1 MPSYTRGQ
9 LRDQNV
15 AVKLT
20 STTFYQFKTKDL
32 TSIPGVNASDLT
44 VLGHIPI
51 GENGSGLPSGATVF
65 LRANA
70 PKPARVGKK
79 VNNDSGNV
87 QSNISTFCS
96 FDALTNT
103 LRAGWNF
110 QKQAT
115 TVTLSTT
122 GKQVTAIAELSND
135 VLYCFSLNKA
145 DFDQYK
151 EPLGLIGAE
160 QINSDPERERL
171 VRGSSLPKPGKAKLK
186 LENGKTFSTFCSH
199 FAPLTGGFTR
209 ISQERLI

>member
-20 STTFYQFKTKDL
+20 ATTFYQFKTKDL
-32 TSIPGVNASDLT
+32 ASIAGISASDLA
-44 VLGHIPI
+44 VLGQIPI
-51 GENGSGLPSGATVF
+51 ADDGSGLPSGATVF
-65 LRANA
+65 LRANS

-79 VNNDSGNV
+79 LNSNSGNV

-96 FDALTNT
+96 FDALTNA
-103 LRAGWNF
+103 LRAGWNL
-110 QKQAT
+110 QKQAL
-115 TVTLSTT
+115 TVSLSIT
-122 GKQVTAIAELSND
+122 GKQITAIAELSND

-151 EPLGLIGAE
+151 EQLGLVGAE
-160 QINSDPERERL
+160 TITTDAERARL

-199 FAPLTGGFTR
+199 FAPLTGGFSR